1 MSKESLA
8 KVYVDKLID
17 LNISENVAFKKILFY
32 FDIIVDSQVS
42 GFNVLL
48 SLCCSW
54 MSQDVITVIFKSK
67 IKWDARIFM

>member
-17 LNISENVAFKKILFY
+17 LNISENVAFLKILFY

-42 GFNVLL
+42 GFNVL
-48 SLCCSW
+48 
-54 MSQDVITVIFKSK
+54 
-67 IKWDARIFM
+67 